1 MAWMSRRRRQRSEV
15 RVSIDRSMVI
25 GQNIVANCG
34 MLIVGHGGLLL
45 TALSKWFS
53 QMFLEMPSRSLHLFL
68 KIVNGHNPREDDG
81 PGRVRPDRRCRLG
94 QRRHQTSRL
103 KPVARRGGR
112 RPVRT
117 PLGRAAPP
125 PLGTDPR
132 PPGAGGALLLAG
144 SPPAARQ

>member
-81 PGRVRPDRRCRLG
+81 PGRVRPDRRCRLV
-94 QRRHQTSRL
+94 QRRQQTYRL
-103 KPVARRGGR
+103 KPVTRLQERRSGR
-112 RPVRT
+112 N
-117 PLGRAAPP
+117 PLLRAGHPNT
-125 PLGTDPR
+125 G
-132 PPGAGGALLLAG
+132 
-144 SPPAARQ
+144 